1 MPGKSSCSAV
11 AIVCQCSPK
20 CAAVAVACVQS
31 TEAQAGVRVQNTGA
45 NVQNTEWVQSMMGDG
60 QITGAEY
67 IVLKL

>member
-1 MPGKSSCSAV
+1 MPGKSSCSSV

-31 TEAQAGVRVQNTGA
+31 AEGQAGTRVQNTGA
-45 NVQNTEWVQSMMGDG
+45 KVQRTEWVQSTRGDG